1 MENKKGNVSTVFFV
15 IAIILIVVMGALLY
29 MQKTEADK
37 QITELKNNAS
47 ELQEAINKL
56 QEKDDLTTN
65 SKDIYEKCEEKFSN
79 VEYRR
84 ETSSSNCFIKD
95 GILYAGDENLT
106 ETHANTTGIVGKAKY
121 AVSVDKQTGI
131 AIVLNENG
139 KLFINEGLSNDFSS
153 ILEEHKIL
161 EIINIPNE
169 DGHLLLTSDG
179 KILKLDGTL
188 YLDLLK
194 EDEVKYDVEVEM
206 SEIENIKVDYTN
218 HDTIVSSQ
226 RVFYDKYYGKTLKIT
241 GYVSSFGDEYDSS
254 GFISTEF
261 ATGVGL
267 GNSETYETRVYVDG
281 ITYDQD
287 IAKEINNLKIGQK
300 ISIIGVLP
308 NPDNS
313 MSLPVELKIL
323 DIIK

>member
-1 MENKKGNVSTVFFV
+1 MENKKGSLSTVFLV
-15 IAIILIVVMGALLY
+15 IAIILIGVMGVFMY
-29 MQKTEADK
+29 MQKTEADR
-37 QITELKNNAS
+37 QIAELENNAS
-47 ELQEAINKL
+47 KMQETINDLQ
-56 QEKDDLTTN
+56 
-65 SKDIYEKCEEKFSN
+65 
-79 VEYRR
+79 
-84 ETSSSNCFIKD
+84 
-95 GILYAGDENLT
+95 
-106 ETHANTTGIVGKAKY
+106 
-121 AVSVDKQTGI
+121 
-131 AIVLNENG
+131 
-139 KLFINEGLSNDFSS
+139 
-153 ILEEHKIL
+153 
-161 EIINIPNE
+161 
-169 DGHLLLTSDG
+169 G
-179 KILKLDGTL
+179 KIDTISNTINSNKTPEVDNTQE
-188 YLDLLK
+188 K

-261 ATGVGL
+261 ASGVNL
-267 GNSETYETRVYVDG
+267 GNSETYEKQVYATG
-281 ITYDQD
+281 ITYDKE
-287 IAKEINNLKIGQK
+287 IAKEINNLEIGQK